1 MMAKLTDQQKD
12 ARERILT
19 MALLSGLTAS
29 DLVSIGGRLKR
40 QQERNI
46 LISKS
51 QELHQ
56 MTWQHGLEGYTVTH
70 NGKTITAQAI
80 KDNRKDRTW
89 RRERYEIKVV
99 GPKGGVKYHNS
110 MTLSDY
116 DIDNRWPQKLMVN
129 RDRELTALLMK
140 INSGEIPT

>member
-1 MMAKLTDQQKD
+1 MMSKLTEQQKD

-56 MTWQHGLEGYTVTH
+56 FTWERVPGGYTVTH
-70 NGKTITAQAI
+70 NGKTITATVI
-80 KDNRKDRTW
+80 KDKRNDRTW

-99 GPKGGVKYHNS
+99 GPKGGSKYHNS

-116 DIDNRWPQKLMVN
+116 DIDNRWPQKLMVA
-129 RDRELTALLMK
+129 RDRELTTLLMK
-140 INSGEIPT
+140 ISTGEIPT

>member
-1 MMAKLTDQQKD
+1 MTKITDQQKD

-40 QQERNI
+40 QQERNV

-51 QELHQ
+51 QDLHR
-56 MTWQHGLEGYTVTH
+56 MTWQNISGGYTVTH
-70 NGKTITAQAI
+70 NGKTITATVI
-80 KDNRKDRTW
+80 KAQRNDRTW
-89 RRERYEIKVV
+89 RRDRYEIKVV
-99 GPKGGVKYHNS
+99 GPKGGSKYHNS

-129 RDRELTALLMK
+129 RDRELTTLLMK
-140 INSGEIPT
+140 IFTGEIPT

>member
-1 MMAKLTDQQKD
+1 MPRQLTDQQKD

-40 QQERNI
+40 QQERNV

-70 NGKTITAQAI
+70 NGKTITAQMI
-80 KDNRKDRTW
+80 KDKRNDRTW

-110 MTLSDY
+110 MSLSDY